1 MNDFAND
8 HREDASDRAVR
19 TGEYDYDFVDAVARI
34 AVYDN
39 LRSAPRMIEIKPAP
53 TNEYIT
59 DIASQTYTLAR
70 QLGGSIPFSVI
81 QEVSENFIH
90 ARFTEAV
97 VSILDNGNTIR
108 FADQG
113 PGIAS
118 IEKAQLPGFSSAK
131 EPMKKYIRGVGS
143 GLPIVK
149 EYFEGEHGTVLIE
162 DNIGAGA
169 VVTISLA
176 KEGESQESP
185 LRAAVQRDSKAS
197 GITAVDG
204 QHILD
209 NAVEEPSVSMPVL
222 NEKEEL
228 FLQQFLVEGPLGVTE
243 MSAYTDTPNSSTHK
257 TMAKLTELKLI
268 EQPKGT
274 KKRTLTEYGRG
285 IAKRLQEKE

>member
-1 MNDFAND
+1 MSDFSNG
-8 HREDASDRAVR
+8 HKGDAADQIVPTDRD
-19 TGEYDYDFVDAVARI
+19 DYDFVDAVARI

-39 LRSAPRMIEIKPAP
+39 LRSAPRMIEIRPAP

-176 KEGESQESP
+176 KAGESQESS
-185 LRAAVQRDSKAS
+185 LRAAVQRDSTSNQAECDH
-197 GITAVDG
+197 GAR
-204 QHILD
+204 
-209 NAVEEPSVSMPVL
+209 AVEEPKQAPMPIL

-243 MSAYTDTPNSSTHK
+243 MSAYTDTANSTTHK
-257 TMAKLTELKLI
+257 IMTKLTELALI
-268 EQPKGT
+268 EQPAGT
-274 KKRTLTEYGRG
+274 KKRKLTEYGQD
-285 IAKRLQEKE
+285 IALRLQEKE